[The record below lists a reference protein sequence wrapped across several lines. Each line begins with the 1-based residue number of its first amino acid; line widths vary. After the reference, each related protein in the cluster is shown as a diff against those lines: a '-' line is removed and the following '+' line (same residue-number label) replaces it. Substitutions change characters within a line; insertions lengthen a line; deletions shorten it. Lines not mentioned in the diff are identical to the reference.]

1 MRVLIVE
8 DEPDVALLIEDI
20 ALAQG
25 FEVIGIATR
34 TTEAMELAGEADLAI
49 VDVRLSDGLSGPKI
63 ARALST
69 GFNVGVVFLT
79 GSPELVASL
88 PSIHA
93 VDKRAGAKGIAEALQ
108 LAAASHTKKGSV

>member
-1 MRVLIVE
+1 VRVLIVE

-20 ALAQG
+20 ALAEG
-25 FEVIGIATR
+25 FEVIGIATK
-34 TTEAMELAGEADLAI
+34 TTEAMELARETDLAV

-63 ARALST
+63 ARALAT

-88 PSIHA
+88 PSIHV
-93 VDKRAGAKGIAEALQ
+93 VDKHAGTKGIAKALK